1 MLSQKGCAALHGKA
15 CDAKMFGLLPTKFTQ
30 AGLNIFKDPEV
41 KQENAEL
48 VGRDGFV
55 GWMGFGGSVFQ
66 WHPEMKISFAYVP
79 TLLDWTDVVNGKALK
94 LQRTVLQCVK
104 RKKRSD

>member
-1 MLSQKGCAALHGKA
+1 MLSQRGCAALHGKA
-15 CDAKMFGLLPTKFTQ
+15 CDAKMFGQMPTKFTQ

-41 KQENAEL
+41 KQENEEL

-66 WHPEMKISFAYVP
+66 WHPELQISFAYVP

-94 LQRTVLQCVK
+94 LQRTVVQCVK
-104 RKKRSD
+104 RRKGSE